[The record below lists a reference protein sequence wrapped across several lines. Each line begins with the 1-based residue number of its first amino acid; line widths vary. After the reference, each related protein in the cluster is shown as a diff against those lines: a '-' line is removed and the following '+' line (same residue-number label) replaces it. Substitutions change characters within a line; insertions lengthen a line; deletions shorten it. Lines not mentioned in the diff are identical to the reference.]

1 MAGASARN
9 HAVTVAAGA
18 DVKRL
23 LADDSIST
31 EGKTAILDERE
42 RELREE
48 LLSGR
53 TAARAAA
60 RDDADAYHLLNE
72 VLGALAYLRGED
84 GNR

>member
-9 HAVTVAAGA
+9 HTVTIAAGA